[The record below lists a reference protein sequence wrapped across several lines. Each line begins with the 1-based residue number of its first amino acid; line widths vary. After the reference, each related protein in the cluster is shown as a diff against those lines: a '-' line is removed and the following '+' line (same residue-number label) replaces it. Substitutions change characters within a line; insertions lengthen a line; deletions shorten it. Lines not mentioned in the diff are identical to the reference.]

1 MAEEKPEEKSS
12 IGDILGIKPFG
23 NAVEKVTDAGI
34 EVTKELIERICYPV
48 ATEVGLFFKDWMAW
62 RRINLNN
69 TCGKASKLIPKNSS
83 LQAHPRIL
91 HEIIEKASWVDDEE
105 LQAMWAGLLASSCTE
120 DGKNERNI
128 VFINILSQ
136 LSPTDV
142 KLLNRVIERV
152 ILNGNIGSNFPH
164 ERVEG
169 IQLRLP
175 LYKTENE
182 EIPSGARWTFGID
195 IDTLNISNDEIF
207 ESLRHL
213 KLINLINISTFQ
225 NTDIWYELNQR
236 NVLELYIL
244 NLSLELYRVC
254 QCFTNSSTRSIDNN

>member
-12 IGDILGIKPFG
+12 IGDILGIKPIS
-23 NAVEKVTDAGI
+23 NAVEKVADAGVEI
-34 EVTKELIERICYPV
+34 VKELIQRICYPV
-48 ATEVGLFFKDWMAW
+48 AEEWGLFFKDKLAW
-62 RRINLNN
+62 RRENLRKVAE
-69 TCGKASKLIPKNSS
+69 KANELIPANST
-83 LQAHPRIL
+83 LQAHPRVL
-91 HEIIEKASWVDDEE
+91 HEIIEKSSWVDDEE
-105 LQAMWAGLLASSCTE
+105 LQTMWAGLLASSCTE

-136 LSPTDV
+136 LSPIDV
-142 KLLNRVIERV
+142 KLLNRVIEQV

-175 LYKTENE
+175 LYKTKNE

-195 IDTLNISNDEIF
+195 IDILNIPNDEIF

-213 KLINLINISTFQ
+213 KLINLISISTFQ